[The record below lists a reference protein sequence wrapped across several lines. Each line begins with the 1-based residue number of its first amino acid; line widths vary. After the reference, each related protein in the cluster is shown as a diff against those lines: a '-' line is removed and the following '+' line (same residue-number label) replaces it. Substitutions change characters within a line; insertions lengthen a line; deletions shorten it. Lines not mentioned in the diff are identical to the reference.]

1 MFQIHYNPKKQ
12 CKTIELE
19 KKLTGFSLE
28 SNWVKEK
35 QKLYQKEE
43 EKEKNKSEIEIEIS
57 TSVCIL
63 VMCVRMR

>member
-1 MFQIHYNPKKQ
+1 MFQIHYNRKKQ

-35 QKLYQKEE
+35 QKLLSKRRRKRKKKE
-43 EKEKNKSEIEIEIS
+43 
-57 TSVCIL
+57 
-63 VMCVRMR
+63 